1 MALTSYEKLGTR
13 VLNESETGLRGS
25 TIAMLSGTLDMP
37 QGPDRSRDT
46 AEDDD
51 LESAMGK
58 WQSEDQFLAEAL
70 ANVQAKE
77 GGEKTSE
84 AEQLSPESQ
93 GSTSP
98 SAPGDSAGWAPPQAP
113 AVRRLLASG
122 EAGGDA
128 EVAIHHLEQRALEG
142 QDVGNLG
149 TPTIAPTEGVLA
161 APGDATVEMLAS
173 VGEASSVIPL
183 GLRVLG
189 LVGAGIAAAGM
200 NTLVFALTIYGGPCM
215 FQEFSQT
222 NFAALLPTI
231 SVVAC

>member
-1 MALTSYEKLGTR
+1 
-13 VLNESETGLRGS
+13 
-25 TIAMLSGTLDMP
+25 
-37 QGPDRSRDT
+37 
-46 AEDDD
+46 
-51 LESAMGK
+51 MGK

-173 VGEASSVIPL
+173 VGEASSVITL

-200 NTLVFALTIYGGPCM
+200 NTLVFALTIYGVPCM

>member
-1 MALTSYEKLGTR
+1 
-13 VLNESETGLRGS
+13 
-25 TIAMLSGTLDMP
+25 
-37 QGPDRSRDT
+37 
-46 AEDDD
+46 
-51 LESAMGK
+51 
-58 WQSEDQFLAEAL
+58 
-70 ANVQAKE
+70 
-77 GGEKTSE
+77 
-84 AEQLSPESQ
+84 
-93 GSTSP
+93 
-98 SAPGDSAGWAPPQAP
+98 
-113 AVRRLLASG
+113 LLASG